1 MYLSKFDRKLRS
13 EVLQQ
18 QNWSEIYQKF
28 INRSTSV
35 WNFICQEVNPLLGF
49 EVSESCFRK
58 YIRDYVQSAS
68 TKESKTVASVTSSD
82 TLSPDVDTSSSNVD
96 SLSLSTSRYSKAS
109 GNLSTTT
116 PTSSSVAMSQVSVV
130 VLDDNDL
137 LDDESNAEAT
147 LLTITTNTGC
157 TIKLPSSTP
166 ELSAVRIIKLLQMDG
181 GV

>member
-58 YIRDYVQSAS
+58 YIRDYVQSALAE
-68 TKESKTVASVTSSD
+68 ESKTISSVTSSD

-109 GNLSTTT
+109 GNLSTTSK
-116 PTSSSVAMSQVSVV
+116 SSSVAISQVSVV